1 MTLINTLLI
10 FFIILNFILLLNF
23 SKIKVFYYNIDK
35 PDNIRKLH
43 SKPTPLAGG
52 KIIFLNIFIYWI
64 LLISSEDLLKQEIFF
79 DNKKTLNYF
88 MMISSLIFLL
98 GFIDDKINIRANLK
112 FLYLSLIILIL
123 LLIDSGTI
131 LKTIN
136 FSFYKKSIELYRFDL
151 IFSIFCFLVFI
162 NALNMFDGINLQAA
176 FYSIFILLCMFIFFA
191 KSLLIFILSIS
202 LVAFSY
208 LNFKNKAFLGDSGSL
223 LLGFLLSY
231 LFISLYNSH
240 YINYAD
246 QIVLYMLI
254 PGLDLIRLF
263 IIRIFHK
270 KNPLSSDRNHLHHLL
285 ISKYSL
291 IVSLTVIFSLI
302 FFPIVLELFG
312 INNIYN
318 IFLTI
323 LVYLILVFYIQRKN
337 YSKG

>member
-1 MTLINTLLI
+1 MTLINSLLI
-10 FFIILNFILLLNF
+10 FFIILNIILLLNF
-23 SKIKVFYYNIDK
+23 SKIKFFHYNIDK

-43 SKPTPLAGG
+43 HKPTALAGG

-79 DNKKTLNYF
+79 DSKKNLNYF
-88 MMISSLIFLL
+88 MIISSLIFLL
-98 GFIDDKINIRANLK
+98 GFIDDKINIKANFK
-112 FLYLSLIILIL
+112 FLYLFLIILTFL
-123 LLIDSGTI
+123 LFDTGTI

-136 FSFYKKSIELYRFDL
+136 FSFYEKSIELYRFDL
-151 IFSIFCFLVFI
+151 IFSIFCFLVFL
-162 NALNMFDGINLQAA
+162 NALNMFDGINLQAS
-176 FYSIFILLCMFIFFA
+176 FYSIFILLSILIFFV
-191 KSLLIFILSIS
+191 KSMLIFILTIS

-223 LLGFLLSY
+223 LLGFLISY
-231 LFISLYNSH
+231 LFISLYNFS

-263 IIRIFHK
+263 VIRIFHK

-291 IVSLTVIFSLI
+291 KISLIIIFSLI
-302 FFPIVLELFG
+302 FFPIILEFFG

-318 IFLTI
+318 IILTI
-323 LVYLILVFYIQRKN
+323 LIYSIMIFYIQIKN

>member
-23 SKIKVFYYNIDK
+23 SKIKVFHYVIDK

-43 SKPTPLAGG
+43 PKPTPLAGG

-88 MMISSLIFLL
+88 MIISSLIFLL
-98 GFIDDKINIRANLK
+98 GFIDDKINIRANFK

-123 LLIDSGTI
+123 LLIDTGTV

-136 FSFYKKSIELYRFDL
+136 FSFYEKSIELYRFDL
-151 IFSIFCFLVFI
+151 IFSIFCFLVFL
-162 NALNMFDGINLQAA
+162 NAFNMFDGINLQATL
-176 FYSIFILLCMFIFFA
+176 YSIFIFSCILIFFV
-191 KSLLIFILSIS
+191 KSLLIFILTIS
-202 LVAFSY
+202 LVGFSY
-208 LNFKNKAFLGDSGSL
+208 LNLKNKAFLGDSGSL
-223 LLGFLLSY
+223 LLGFLVSY

-270 KNPLSSDRNHLHHLL
+270 KNPLTSDRNHLHHLL

-291 IVSLTVIFSLI
+291 KVSLTVIISLI
-302 FFPIVLELFG
+302 FFPIVLEFFI

-318 IFLTI
+318 ILLTI
-323 LVYLILVFYIQRKN
+323 LVYFILIFYIQRKN